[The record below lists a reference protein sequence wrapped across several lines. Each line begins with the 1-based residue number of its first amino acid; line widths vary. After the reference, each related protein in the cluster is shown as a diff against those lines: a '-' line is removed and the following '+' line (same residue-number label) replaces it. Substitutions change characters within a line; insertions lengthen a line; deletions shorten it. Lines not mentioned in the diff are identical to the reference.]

1 MSIDWREVSNENDF
15 KQFILYDLGR
25 KPVTEILLKIATYSQ
40 QCSTATFQ
48 TCRMTRNFLL

>member
-48 TCRMTRNFLL
+48 TCRMTRNFPL